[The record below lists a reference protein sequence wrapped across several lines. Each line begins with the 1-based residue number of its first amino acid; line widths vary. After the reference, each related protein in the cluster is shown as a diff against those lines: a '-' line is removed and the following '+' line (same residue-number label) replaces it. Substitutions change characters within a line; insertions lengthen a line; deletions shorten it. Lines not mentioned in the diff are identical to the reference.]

1 MKLIKSALL
10 LCSLVLQLGCSQLEK
25 TTRDVKEKLA
35 AQNRSQREFLMDRM
49 WVRQTTESDILR
61 FRKLNRM
68 SPILYKNFVI
78 AGNPHDGLVAFDQ
91 ESGRLVW
98 RRNIE
103 LGVEPS
109 ATLINDRLFVG
120 ANDGQFYSIHAE
132 DGNILWSF
140 PTRIDVLSE
149 PLLVDGVLY
158 ILTGNNALYALDAS
172 TGRQIWQYS
181 RQDLTALTIRGGSK
195 PVFRNGNIIVGF
207 SDGFLVSLLASS
219 GAVKWE
225 KQLSRNKKFRDI
237 DADPILD
244 GDVLYISAF
253 DEKTYAVR
261 AATGD
266 LVWTEDIS
274 GYGKP
279 VLFGKQL
286 FVGTSSGEIVALEK
300 DTGKKNWSYSLPK
313 EESGPGGFASLGGV
327 YRGLL
332 VAGESNGALLAL
344 DITTGKKVQ
353 HYTPGRGIFAPPRVS
368 ESENAVYFISNESNL
383 YKMRIGWSTK
393 SSIPY
398 LR

>member
-1 MKLIKSALL
+1 MTP
-10 LCSLVLQLGCSQLEK
+10 VL
-25 TTRDVKEKLA
+25 
-35 AQNRSQREFLMDRM
+35 F
-49 WVRQTTESDILR
+49 
-61 FRKLNRM
+61 
-68 SPILYKNFVI
+68 KNLVI
-78 AGNPHDGLVAFDQ
+78 AGNPHDGLVAYDQ

-98 RRNIE
+98 RRSIE

-109 ATLINDRLFVG
+109 ATLINDRLFIG
-120 ANDGQFYSIHAE
+120 ANDGQFYSINAG

-158 ILTGNNALYALDAS
+158 ILTGNNALYALDAAS
-172 TGRQIWQYS
+172 GRQIWQYS
-181 RQDLTALTIRGGSK
+181 RQDLTAFTIRGGSK

-225 KQLSRNKKFRDI
+225 KQLSRNKKFRDV

-253 DEKTYAVR
+253 DEKTYAIR

-266 LVWTEDIS
+266 VVWTEDVS

-286 FVGTSSGEIVALEK
+286 FVATSSGKVVALEK
-300 DTGKKNWSYSLPK
+300 DSGKKLWTYSLPRQ
-313 EESGPGGFASLGGV
+313 ESSSAGFASLGGV
-327 YRGLL
+327 LRGLL
-332 VAGESNGALLAL
+332 IVGESNGSLVAL
-344 DITTGKKVQ
+344 DVTNGRKIQ
-353 HYTPGRGIFAPPRVS
+353 AYTPGRGIFAPPRIS
-368 ESENAVYFISNESNL
+368 EADNAVYYISNESNL
-383 YKMRIGWSTK
+383 YKMRVGWGPK
-393 SSIPY
+393 PIIPY
-398 LR
+398 LE

>member
-1 MKLIKSALL
+1 MKGFALAVMMFTGFL
-10 LCSLVLQLGCSQLEK
+10 SVGCSQLEK
-25 TTRDVKEKLA
+25 KTTEIKEKIS
-35 AQNRSQREFLMDRM
+35 AQNTARREFSMERV
-49 WVRQTTESDILR
+49 WVRRTTQSDILR

-68 SPILYKNFVI
+68 TPVLFKNLVI
-78 AGNPHDGLVAFDQ
+78 AGNPHDGLVAYDQ

-98 RRNIE
+98 RRSIE

-109 ATLINDRLFVG
+109 ATLINDRLFIG
-120 ANDGQFYSIHAE
+120 ANDGQFYSINAG

-158 ILTGNNALYALDAS
+158 ILTGNNALYALDAAS
-172 TGRQIWQYS
+172 GRQIWQYS
-181 RQDLTALTIRGGSK
+181 RQDLTAFTIRGGSK

-225 KQLSRNKKFRDI
+225 KQLSRNKKFRDV

-253 DEKTYAVR
+253 DEKTYAIR

-266 LVWTEDIS
+266 VVWTEDVS

-286 FVGTSSGEIVALEK
+286 FVATSSGKVVALEK
-300 DTGKKNWSYSLPK
+300 DSGKKLWTYSLPRQ
-313 EESGPGGFASLGGV
+313 ESSSAGFASLGGV
-327 YRGLL
+327 LRGLL
-332 VAGESNGALLAL
+332 IVGESNGSLVAL
-344 DITTGKKVQ
+344 DVTNGRKIQ
-353 HYTPGRGIFAPPRVS
+353 AYTPGRGIFAPPRIS
-368 ESENAVYFISNESNL
+368 EADNAVYFISNESNL
-383 YKMRIGWSTK
+383 YKMRVGWGPK
-393 SSIPY
+393 PIIPY
-398 LR
+398 LE